1 MKVETTI
8 NLIANI
14 IIFCSVIT
22 YIILVYGKTQG
33 GIWSNKYNAMLGKL
47 ALAVNACGALL
58 NIVTLSTPN
67 ITEVIQNFGLS
78 LTLVWIALHQY
89 KTTNAVLSEDKTV
102 VPANDVPIVVT
113 TKKTTSVKKQQS
125 KKRTP
130 ANKKKTI

>member
-22 YIILVYGKTQG
+22 YTILVYGKTQG

-89 KTTNAVLSEDKTV
+89 KTTNTVLSEVKTV
-102 VPANDVPIVVT
+102 VLANDVPTVVT
-113 TKKTTSVKKQQS
+113 TKKTTSVKKQQP